1 MENESQPNLT
11 DIVPEPIS
19 EVPDKQ
25 AKSEAAFFNRELS
38 KAQIADIRQDTEERK
53 RYSGKIFWLV
63 TGWLA
68 SVLVI
73 VVAEG
78 FGVAIGFNLPN
89 STLLALVTTTTA
101 GIVGTLTI
109 VVRYLFSRRP

>member
-1 MENESQPNLT
+1 MENESKPDLNVIAPQ
-11 DIVPEPIS
+11 PIS

-25 AKSEAAFFNRELS
+25 ANSEAAFFSRELS

-68 SVLVI
+68 SVLMI

-78 FGVAIGFNLPN
+78 FGVAIGFKLPN
-89 STLLALVTTTTA
+89 SVLLALVTTTTA

-109 VVRYLFSRRP
+109 VVRYLFTRRS